1 MARTDALSII
11 SSGSTKDKLAELSGK
26 LIDSIQKNALSSK
39 LKNTEYSGDP
49 STGSVE
55 INRFANATLKNY
67 GTARAAGN
75 GDAIVNSGK
84 VVINIDQDK
93 EIVEE
98 IAMKDVE
105 MFGLPGIVERRV
117 DNHASQMVVAI
128 DKAFFTV
135 AAAAATA
142 VTTTGLTDIEDI
154 AEAAIQAVE
163 TVENDYVEGVDRS
176 EIVLTL
182 NPAAYGKLRKYIDR
196 VDPGTSGAE
205 AVNIFHGV
213 RVYSNV
219 RQSDAIIAMREG
231 SVGQPVR
238 VSDYQPD
245 LIPLSEDVA
254 VTTFAH
260 FGTKAVTPDLIFKVA
275 TV

>member
-11 SSGSTKDKLAELSGK
+11 SSGETKDKLAELSGK
-26 LIDSIQKNALSSK
+26 LIDSIQKKALSSK

-49 STGSVE
+49 TTGSVE
-55 INRFANATLKNY
+55 INRFANATLKDY
-67 GTARAAGN
+67 GTARGN
-75 GDAIVNSGK
+75 SKGDAIVNSGK
-84 VVINIDQDK
+84 VTINIDQDK

-98 IAMKDVE
+98 IAMKDIE
-105 MFGLPGIVERRV
+105 MFGLPGIVERRMN
-117 DNHASQMVVAI
+117 NHVSQYAVAI

-205 AVNIFHGV
+205 AVNLFHGV
-213 RVYSNV
+213 RVFSNV

>member
-11 SSGSTKDKLAELSGK
+11 SSGTTKDKLAELSGK
-26 LIDSIQKNALSSK
+26 LIESIQKTALSSQ

-55 INRFANATLKNY
+55 INRFANATLKDY
-67 GTARAAGN
+67 GTARGN
-75 GDAIVNSGK
+75 GKGDAIVNSGK

-98 IAMKDVE
+98 VAMKDVE
-105 MFGLPGIVERRV
+105 MFGLPGIIERRMN
-117 DNHASQMVVAI
+117 NHISQMVVAI
-128 DKAFFTV
+128 DKAFFSV

-196 VDPGTSGAE
+196 IDGNAGAE
-205 AVNIFHGV
+205 AMNVFHGV
-213 RVYSNV
+213 RVFSNV
-219 RQSDAIIAMREG
+219 RQSDAILAMREG

-238 VSDYQPD
+238 VSDYEPS
-245 LIPLSEDVA
+245 LIPLSEDVG

-260 FGTKAVTPDLIFKVA
+260 YGTKAVTPDLIFKVE

>member
-26 LIDSIQKNALSSK
+26 LIESIQKKALSSQ
-39 LKNTEYSGDP
+39 LKNTDYSGDP

-67 GTARAAGN
+67 GTARGN
-75 GDAIVNSGK
+75 NAGDALVNSGK

-105 MFGLPGIVERRV
+105 MFGLPGIVERRM
-117 DNHASQMVVAI
+117 DNHASQIAVAV
-128 DKAFFTV
+128 DKAFFSV
-135 AAAAATA
+135 ASAAATA

-182 NPAAYGKLRKYIDR
+182 NPAAYGKLRKYIDK
-196 VDPGTSGAE
+196 VSDGGATAE
-205 AVNIFHGV
+205 TIDVFHGV
-213 RVYSNV
+213 RVFSNV
-219 RQSDAIIAMREG
+219 RQSDAILAMHDG
-231 SVGQPVR
+231 SIGQPVR